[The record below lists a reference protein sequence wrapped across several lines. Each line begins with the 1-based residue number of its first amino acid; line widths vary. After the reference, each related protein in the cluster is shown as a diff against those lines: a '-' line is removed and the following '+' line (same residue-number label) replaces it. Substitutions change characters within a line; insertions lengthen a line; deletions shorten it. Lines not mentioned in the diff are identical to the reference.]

1 MQIMAFDISFP
12 INGIENEKKI
22 TSKTYAINW
31 DEGRIIGYVDGQEA
45 VRQFIKKALL
55 TPRFHCLIYN
65 SQYGSEIKERII
77 MKNATRNYI
86 EAEMPFLISDTLI
99 HDDRILKIYNIDFE
113 FKDSYPL
120 QDSVVI
126 SFDVDTIY
134 GSISVK
140 EVI

>member
-1 MQIMAFDISFP
+1 
-12 INGIENEKKI
+12 
-22 TSKTYAINW
+22 
-31 DEGRIIGYVDGQEA
+31 
-45 VRQFIKKALL
+45 
-55 TPRFHCLIYN
+55 
-65 SQYGSEIKERII
+65 

-99 HDDRILKIYNIDFE
+99 HDDRILKIYNMDFE
-113 FKDSYPL
+113 FKDSYPQ